1 MDDNDILLLDEL
13 ARKEQVKTK
22 LEQIGRPSLL
32 RRIGSGLLDLLFI
45 FVTLAL
51 LELFAAGV
59 LFRPL
64 GYFDAQNSIDKI
76 FVESG
81 LYVRQNGF
89 NVQLVNAY
97 DDSKSVEDNYDVPIA
112 AYYATD
118 PRCTKE
124 NKLTDYVKAKLDSGF
139 YTEGADGPTLKDNV
153 DDGLL
158 KSFYEEQYAEALDF
172 LTKDPDYVAAVNKTF
187 KITAYS
193 ILVSFLI
200 AAAAFYFAVPLARKD
215 GETVGQIICK
225 ICLVDASCVG
235 RVRKMQVAARSLTV
249 VVLNFLIPFW
259 VFVFFNHVTMLPVL
273 ISFAMMCLVK
283 YNRGVQ
289 DFASQ
294 TQVIQKREAAA
305 LKIKHER

>member
-1 MDDNDILLLDEL
+1 MDDNILLLDEF
-13 ARKEQVKTK
+13 ARKEQVKTQLK
-22 LEQIGRPSLL
+22 QIGRPSLL